1 MTSRIWK
8 DYEDRR
14 AHIVNNQ
21 KAHHTKRIRKGH
33 KDAYVN
39 REEAKSK
46 DANNE
51 ESAGEE
57 KNAHSGKEYR
67 DLPWHT
73 MKTKDIACTFNEPP
87 DDAITVV
94 SKSSDA

>member
-14 AHIVNNQ
+14 AHNVNNQ
-21 KAHHTKRIRKGH
+21 KAHHKKRIRKGH

-46 DANNE
+46 DANDE

-57 KNAHSGKEYR
+57 KNADSGKEYR
-67 DLPWHT
+67 DLPWL
-73 MKTKDIACTFNEPP
+73 PP
-87 DDAITVV
+87 
-94 SKSSDA
+94 SR

>member
-14 AHIVNNQ
+14 AHNVNNQ

-46 DANNE
+46 NANDE

-73 MKTKDIACTFNEPP
+73 MKTKDMACSFNEPP
-87 DDAITVV
+87 NDAITVV

>member
-14 AHIVNNQ
+14 AHNVNNQ

-46 DANNE
+46 DA
-51 ESAGEE
+51 GEE

-73 MKTKDIACTFNEPP
+73 MKTKDMACTFNEPP
-87 DDAITVV
+87 NDAITVV